1 MAKVQTYTDDLLLSA
16 VIKYAERFSR
26 KIVFSDLAK
35 WASANIP
42 GLEGVQYY
50 HFTRSVKIKDPKTG
64 KTIEKKKQC
73 TERIEELNKARNVSY
88 HVKKNIL
95 LQSAKI
101 DDFLSLPSQTQ
112 RKIIL
117 DTREQMD
124 ALIGKNLYLTRS
136 NKQLT
141 AENNKLREINLE
153 NSEKWKELSARQQLL
168 IKQVNSL
175 ITLHSETSMKEALRQ
190 IGITEEGYDLKS
202 YTDSLSLNI
211 EDNFSIKSALKQ
223 AEKNEND
230 LVTDDIMKGLDF

>member
-16 VIKYAERFSR
+16 VIKYAERFSG
-26 KIVFSDLAK
+26 KIVFADLAK

-101 DDFLSLPSQTQ
+101 DDFLSLPAQTQ

-117 DTREQMD
+117 DTREQVD
-124 ALIGKNLYLTRS
+124 VLIRKNLYLTRS
-136 NKQLT
+136 NKQLS
-141 AENNKLREINLE
+141 AENNKLKEVNLE

-175 ITLHSETSMKEALRQ
+175 ITLHSETSMKEALEK
-190 IGITEEGYDLKS
+190 IGITEDGYDLKS
-202 YTDSLSLNI
+202 YTDSLSLSI

-223 AEKNEND
+223 AEKNEKN
-230 LVTDDIMKGLDF
+230 LVTEDILKGLDF

>member
-16 VIKYAERFSR
+16 VIKYAERFSG

-50 HFTRSVKIKDPKTG
+50 HFTRSLKIKDPKTG

-73 TERIEELNKARNVSY
+73 TERIEELNKARSVSY

-124 ALIGKNLYLTRS
+124 ALIRKNLYLTRS

-141 AENNKLREINLE
+141 AENNKLKEINLE

-190 IGITEEGYDLKS
+190 IGITEDGYDLKS
-202 YTDSLSLNI
+202 YSDSLSLNI
-211 EDNFSIKSALKQ
+211 EDNFFIKSALKQ
-223 AEKNEND
+223 AEKNEKD
-230 LVTDDIMKGLDF
+230 LVTDDILKGLDF